1 MIKLIFQAIKC
12 HFGFHMW
19 KNIDTNPTPNPPE
32 GGSVAYS
39 ELHECTECK
48 KQEFKGMGVII

>member
-1 MIKLIFQAIKC
+1 
-12 HFGFHMW
+12 MW